1 MLLSISE
8 RRNKVKIKR
17 RAITYSSSP
26 IVGVTRF
33 ELVTP
38 CSQSNV
44 KVCSNPLIKSYL
56 LIIDLTLASF
66 LQLIYYLIPISFAV
80 NLFHFQF
87 LVIIK
92 FTFSHEQPACGH
104 AVVPDEVSEPSR
116 LEDVTLL
123 LLLQLVHVP
132 AVDAVARRERLLAT
146 DHLVSLQSIQGIEEA
161 TDH

>member
-1 MLLSISE
+1 M
-8 RRNKVKIKR
+8 
-17 RAITYSSSP
+17 
-26 IVGVTRF
+26 VGVTRF

-44 KVCSNPLIKSYL
+44 RVCSISLTMSYSQFESFA
-56 LIIDLTLASF
+56 LASF

-87 LVIIK
+87 LVIIIK
-92 FTFSHEQPACGH
+92 FTVSHEQPACGH
-104 AVVPDEVSEPSR
+104 AVVPDEVGEPCR

-132 AVDAVARRERLLAT
+132 TVDAVARRERLLAT
-146 DHLVSLQSIQGIEEA
+146 DHLVGLQAVQGIEEA